1 MNIIINYYIVSSV
14 CLSVSSVL
22 SDCSVPG
29 HGPGVAGV
37 LSDCSVSSVPVT
49 VVTLVSSVASVF
61 PVSLV

>member
-29 HGPGVAGV
+29 VAGV

-49 VVTLVSSVASVF
+49 VVTLVSSVTS
-61 PVSLV
+61 VSLL

>member
-22 SDCSVPG
+22 SDCNVPG
-29 HGPGVAGV
+29 VAGALSDCSVPGVAGV

-49 VVTLVSSVASVF
+49 VVSLVSI
-61 PVSLV
+61 L

>member
-22 SDCSVPG
+22 SDCSV
-29 HGPGVAGV
+29 PGVAGV